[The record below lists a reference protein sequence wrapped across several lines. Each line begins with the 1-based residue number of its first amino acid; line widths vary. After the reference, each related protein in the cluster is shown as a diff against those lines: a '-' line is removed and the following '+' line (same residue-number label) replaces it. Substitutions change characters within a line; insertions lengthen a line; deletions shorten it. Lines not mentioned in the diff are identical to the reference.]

1 MENIKKYD
9 LTSIESKVDFI
20 KEIEKGNF
28 EAKLELSSENDDLGK
43 ALIKMNKTIKESN
56 EKINSLMY
64 FQNAILDSTEQS
76 IITRDKTGFITH
88 INKGAEKMLGY
99 TLDELKGMKTP
110 SLFHVKDEVIKR
122 SIALSK
128 ELKIVVKPD
137 FDTFVAKAN
146 INGIDRNEWTFVK
159 KSGDHIIVDLTVTP
173 IKNDKNEIF
182 GYTFVSSD
190 ITQQKKDLRE
200 ITLLRNALNETA
212 VISISNQKGIIEH
225 VNDKFVE
232 ASKYSREELIGQD
245 HRILNSGQHPKS
257 FFAKLWKTIGK
268 GQIFKAEVINKTK
281 TGELYWEDSTV
292 VPVLNEQ
299 GKPIQYIAIKQ
310 NITQR
315 KLVEAEL
322 IKSKELA
329 ENLARAK
336 DDFLSSMSHEIR
348 TPLNGIIGFTN
359 LLIQNKDFPV
369 EQRKQLESI
378 KTSSDILL
386 VIINDILDLAKMD
399 AGKMTIEEVPFNL
412 FELAHLILDT
422 FAVKIHDK
430 KLNVQLYFQEKV
442 PYLLIGDSVRI
453 SQVLFNFLS
462 NAIKFTPFEGKIDL
476 NISLVKNE
484 KDLYFIS
491 ISVTDSG
498 IGIPEDKVN
507 SVFVPF
513 EQTSSDTTRK
523 YGGTGL
529 GLSIV
534 KKIAELMK
542 GTVAVESEIGIGSTF
557 TVILPLKKDTSE
569 STGTP
574 NKIELNDEISIK
586 NVKVLLAED
595 NVINQLLAQAVLSQ
609 FEVKLTTVEHGKLAL
624 DELEKNDFDIVLM
637 DLMMPEMDG
646 YEATIAIRSLIDI
659 KKKSIPIIAVTA
671 DVTNSVI
678 ERCKD
683 IGMNDYIYK
692 PFDAMDLKTKIWNLL
707 K

>member
-378 KTSSDILL
+378 KTSGDILL

-683 IGMNDYIYK
+683 IGMNDYISK

>member
-683 IGMNDYIYK
+683 IGMNDYISK

>member
-378 KTSSDILL
+378 KTSGDILL

-430 KLNVQLYFQEKV
+430 KLNVQLSFQEQV

-683 IGMNDYIYK
+683 IGMNDYISK

>member
-146 INGIDRNEWTFVK
+146 IDGIDRNEWTFVE

-173 IKNDKNEIF
+173 IKNEKNEIF

-378 KTSSDILL
+378 KTSGDILL

-430 KLNVQLYFQEKV
+430 KLNVQLSFQEQV